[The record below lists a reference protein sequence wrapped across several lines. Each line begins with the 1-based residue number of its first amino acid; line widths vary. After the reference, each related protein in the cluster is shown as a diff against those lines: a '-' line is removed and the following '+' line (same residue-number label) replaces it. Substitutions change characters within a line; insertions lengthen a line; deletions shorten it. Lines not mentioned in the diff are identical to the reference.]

1 MLLRAAV
8 LLVFWAI
15 ELPAAAIVIR
25 DVTVIDGTGS
35 PPLPRQTMVITGKR
49 ISQIGPTAR
58 VKIPAGATVIDGRG
72 RYAIPGLWDM
82 HVHLWS
88 DRNQL
93 PLYVARGVTG
103 VRDMGSD
110 FSRTNRWRTAV
121 EAGTSIGPHVVTS
134 GPAVDGRAG
143 RDPRLP
149 VLVALTPDDG
159 RRTFDQLD
167 GMDADFIS
175 VQADLPRD
183 SYIALAERA
192 RKWRLPFSGE
202 VPSAISVMEAIEA
215 RQSSIDRLAGLPAA
229 CSLDAARAAETFDE
243 GRAREVFRRS
253 AMMGTRHVPMLH
265 SWEREGKKNFELAN
279 RMVKLMR
286 ECGVEVLAGTDTGET
301 ATTPGLTLHRE
312 LELLVK
318 AGFTPMQALQ
328 SATLFPARFLE
339 WDSAV
344 GVLKRGMVADI
355 VLLDA
360 NPLADIRN
368 VSRVSGVFSRG
379 RYLNQAQIKATVAS
393 NK

>member
-1 MLLRAAV
+1 VLFRAVILLA
-8 LLVFWAI
+8 FWALQ
-15 ELPAAAIVIR
+15 LPAAAVAIR
-25 DVTVIDGTGS
+25 NVTVIDGTGS
-35 PPLPRQTMVITGKR
+35 PPLARQTLIINGKR
-49 ISQIGPTAR
+49 IAQIGPATR
-58 VKIPAGATVIDGRG
+58 VKVPAGATVIDGRG

-82 HVHLWS
+82 HVHLWN

-103 VRDMGSD
+103 VRDMGSN
-110 FSRTNRWRTAV
+110 FSRTNQWRAAV
-121 EAGTSIGPHVVTS
+121 EAGKSLGPHVVTS
-134 GPAVDGRAG
+134 GPAVDGRAA

-175 VQADLPRD
+175 VLADLPRD

-192 RKWRLPFSGE
+192 RKWRLPFAGE
-202 VPSAISVMEAIEA
+202 VPSAISVLEAIEA
-215 RQSSIDRLAGLPAA
+215 RQSSIDRLAGLFAA
-229 CSLDAARAAETFDE
+229 CSFDAARAVETFDE
-243 GRAREVFRRS
+243 SRARDVFRRS
-253 AMMGTRHVPMLH
+253 AMMGTRHVPMLT
-265 SWEREGKKNFELAN
+265 SWAREGGRNFELAN
-279 RMVKLMR
+279 RMVRLMR
-286 ECGVEVLAGTDTGET
+286 ECGVDVMAGTDTGEAAT
-301 ATTPGLTLHRE
+301 APGLTLYRE

-318 AGFTPMQALQ
+318 NGFTPMQALQ
-328 SATLFPARFLE
+328 SATSIPARFLD

-368 VSRVSGVFSRG
+368 VSRVSGVFIRG
-379 RYLNQAQIKATVAS
+379 RYLNQAQIKSTIATH
-393 NK
+393 K